1 MADTNLVKVEK
12 KLDKIDDLVADI
24 KELINK
30 HREYD
35 DGNIVDEDDDNEWED
50 EELDE
55 EDEKE

>member
-30 HREYD
+30 HKEYD

>member
-30 HREYD
+30 HKEYD
-35 DGNIVDEDDDNEWED
+35 DGNIVDEDDDNELED

-55 EDEKE
+55 EDEK

>member
-30 HREYD
+30 HKEYD

-55 EDEKE
+55 EDEK

>member
-1 MADTNLVKVEK
+1 MADTNLIKVEK

-30 HREYD
+30 HKEYD